1 MGNPPASLLMVTILS
16 ITVRIDNVVDR
27 RRFGASR
34 ENDARRAD
42 APA

>member
-1 MGNPPASLLMVTILS
+1 MVTILS

-27 RRFGASR
+27 QRVGALA
-34 ENDARRAD
+34 ENEHRRAD